1 MELTGTC
8 YSWNNGAPKRWSI
21 KSIPLL
27 YGSSKESCYF
37 LDSSTAA
44 QHCKT
49 TDTFNSNITQQMW
62 YKIKSQNY
70 RKCLILGKSSYKNST
85 KQINNPSKVCYST
98 HRALKKQH
106 KDTLALPELWSVTMY
121 SLCSSNTTWIL
132 SCCPQWFSIE
142 THCDL

>member
-49 TDTFNSNITQQMW
+49 TDTFNSNITQKMW
-62 YKIKSQNY
+62 YKNQITELQKM
-70 RKCLILGKSSYKNST
+70 LNSG
-85 KQINNPSKVCYST
+85 QEF
-98 HRALKKQH
+98 L
-106 KDTLALPELWSVTMY
+106 
-121 SLCSSNTTWIL
+121 
-132 SCCPQWFSIE
+132 
-142 THCDL
+142 